1 VMKITRR
8 QLRRIIKEE
17 IGRSHYRRL
26 RLLREAEPGI
36 VQSHKEVAVLLGK
49 LWNAMG
55 EIGEPGLKQASA
67 AGSPV
72 WDVYSDLSQIMKLVA
87 AYDKLPDDR
96 RNKKRAGLS
105 NAIATHILDIQKS
118 MIDQSL
124 FGNKALFGSENWP
137 LAKMIQ
143 SIVGPLEDKMRS
155 LGHTNL
161 AGIADFLLLSGA
173 GRIS

>member
-1 VMKITRR
+1 MKITRR

-118 MIDQSL
+118 MPSL
-124 FGNKALFGSENWP
+124 LPRLPKTQIGSGR
-137 LAKMIQ
+137 AKMIQ

-155 LGHTNL
+155 LGHTSL